1 MKSFVRNMSYI
12 LGEKD
17 LVSLVPGVCN
27 QVYRSVCV
35 CVFFHRARVLHDSFT
50 STVFAA
56 RLCLLFLTE
65 SMTLNCD

>member
-35 CVFFHRARVLHDSFT
+35 SVSSFIELGYFMIASLPQCLQLGCVCSF
-50 STVFAA
+50 
-56 RLCLLFLTE
+56 
-65 SMTLNCD
+65 